1 MRISRVFTDQ
11 PLEPGRNVTLE
22 ERSSHYLTRVLKLRR
37 DDPLVL
43 FNGDGSDYAGQLV
56 SLSRQAA
63 EVALNARLPAV
74 RESPLSVTL
83 VQAIS
88 RGERM
93 DISLQKSTE
102 LGVTAIQPIFTSR
115 VEVRLEGS
123 RLERRMTHWQGVLR
137 SACEQCGRAVVPRL
151 RQPVTLAEWVSEQS
165 PVRRIMLD
173 PGADAAISGLVLAQP
188 ALELLVGPEGGFS
201 EQEAEMVRQAGVESV
216 RLGPRILRTE
226 TAGPAALA
234 ALQAIMGDF

>member
-56 SLSRQAA
+56 SSSRPAA

-151 RQPVTLAEWVSEQS
+151 GQPVTLAEWVSERS

-188 ALELLVGPEGGFS
+188 ALELLVGPEGGIS

-216 RLGPRILRTE
+216 RLGPRVLRTE